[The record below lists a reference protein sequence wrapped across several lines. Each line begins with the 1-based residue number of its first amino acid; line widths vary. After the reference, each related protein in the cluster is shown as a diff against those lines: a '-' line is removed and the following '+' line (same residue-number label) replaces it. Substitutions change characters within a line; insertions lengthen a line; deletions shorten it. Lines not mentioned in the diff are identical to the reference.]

1 MTTFKDVLCLLS
13 IFIAYGVTGRL
24 DYEDA
29 IQLEQMQQERR
40 NADCL
45 LTTPPEE
52 REALA
57 KVDGYSSDK
66 STRRQDGAPPEDG
79 SPCAPRLL

>member
-29 IQLEQMQQERR
+29 VQLEQMQQERR

-66 STRRQDGAPPEDG
+66 STRRQDGALPEDG
-79 SPCAPRLL
+79 RPCAPQLL

>member
-1 MTTFKDVLCLLS
+1 MTTANEALCLLS

-29 IQLEQMQQERR
+29 VQLEQMRQERR

-52 REALA
+52 REART

-66 STRRQDGAPPEDG
+66 STRRQDGALPEDG
-79 SPCAPRLL
+79 SPCAPQLL

>member
-13 IFIAYGVTGRL
+13 IFVAYGVTGRL

-29 IQLEQMQQERR
+29 VQLEQMRQERR

-45 LTTPPEE
+45 LTPPEE
-52 REALA
+52 RQALA
-57 KVDGYSSDK
+57 KVDGYSGDK
-66 STRRQDGAPPEDG
+66 STRRQDGALPEDG
-79 SPCAPRLL
+79 SPCAPRQL

>member
-29 IQLEQMQQERR
+29 VQLEQMRQERR

-45 LTTPPEE
+45 LTSSEE
-52 REALA
+52 REAGTN
-57 KVDGYSSDK
+57 VDGYSSDK
-66 STRRQDGAPPEDG
+66 STVRHAKTLPEDG
-79 SPCAPRLL
+79 SPCAPQLL

>member
-1 MTTFKDVLCLLS
+1 MSTFKDVLCLLS

-29 IQLEQMQQERR
+29 VQLEQMRQERR

-45 LTTPPEE
+45 LTTPSEE
-52 REALA
+52 REEPP
-57 KVDGYSSDK
+57 KVDGYSGDK
-66 STRRQDGAPPEDG
+66 STVRQAKALPEDG
-79 SPCAPRLL
+79 RPCAPQLL

>member
-29 IQLEQMQQERR
+29 VQLEQMRQERR

-45 LTTPPEE
+45 LTTPSEE

-57 KVDGYSSDK
+57 KVDGYSGDK
-66 STRRQDGAPPEDG
+66 STVRQPKAPPEDG
-79 SPCAPRLL
+79 SPCAPHLL

>member
-1 MTTFKDVLCLLS
+1 
-13 IFIAYGVTGRL
+13 
-24 DYEDA
+24 
-29 IQLEQMQQERR
+29 MQDLRIIGINLQELVS
-40 NADCL
+40 L
-45 LTTPPEE
+45 LTRPPEE

-66 STRRQDGAPPEDG
+66 STRRQDGALPEYG

>member
-1 MTTFKDVLCLLS
+1 MSTFKDVLCLLS

-29 IQLEQMQQERR
+29 VQLEQVRQQERR

-45 LTTPPEE
+45 LTTLEE
-52 REALA
+52 REAQA
-57 KVDGYSSDK
+57 KADGYSSDK
-66 STRRQDGAPPEDG
+66 STVRHAKTLPEDG
-79 SPCAPRLL
+79 SPCAPQLL

>member
-1 MTTFKDVLCLLS
+1 MRETAVTLS
-13 IFIAYGVTGRL
+13 RNAGHAPAKSPVTMARNT
-24 DYEDA
+24 
-29 IQLEQMQQERR
+29 QLEQMQQERR

-66 STRRQDGAPPEDG
+66 STRRQDGALPEDG